1 MKILFVCPR
10 YHPNLT
16 GWITAL
22 NNQGHEISMFVL
34 RKDKIEDYSIV
45 KPRILKISY
54 FSRIIMYIFGGG
66 TNFVNAYP
74 PLINYFMDIRTLSPD
89 LVIVRDPNRL
99 LSIVTLII
107 SKILSKKKIIYSQ
120 TPLYKYYSF
129 KRKII
134 TFFILKFFNA
144 KWITPIKGKGLH
156 KYPKKMFY
164 LPFLSNFKITT
175 KPLKDK
181 IKSNIKIL
189 CVAKFGYP
197 RKNIIMLLKSIIILK
212 KKINISLT
220 LIGDYPKKDKG
231 LSKDFSNL
239 YYLDQI
245 NKFIKKNNLD
255 NSVSIFF
262 DIPHSKMYKFYN
274 ESSLF
279 VLPATNE
286 PASISIVEALSMGLP
301 VICSDNCG
309 TKSYIDH
316 GVNGYIFKDNSLL
329 SLTKYLNLIISKS
342 NYFQFLDNAHSYFEK
357 NLTEEIFIQKFNNLI
372 DDYKWK

>member
-22 NNQGHEISMFVL
+22 NSQGHEISMFVL

-45 KPRILKISY
+45 KPKTLKISQ
-54 FSRIIMYIFGGG
+54 FSKIIMFIFGGG

-74 PLINYFMDIRTLSPD
+74 PLINYFKDIKSLSPD

-120 TPLYKYYSF
+120 TPLYKHYSV

-134 TFFILKFFNA
+134 TFLIIKIFNA
-144 KWITPIKGKGLH
+144 KWITPIKGKSFLH
-156 KYPKKMFY
+156 KHPKNMYY
-164 LPFLSNFKITT
+164 LPFLSNFNSTQKQSITE
-175 KPLKDK
+175 
-181 IKSNIKIL
+181 INSEINIL
-189 CVAKFGYP
+189 CVAKYGYP
-197 RKNIIMLLKSIIILK
+197 RKNIILLLKSIMILK
-212 KKINISLT
+212 KKFNISLT
-220 LIGDYPKKDKG
+220 LIGDYPKKDKA

-239 YYLDQI
+239 SYLNKI
-245 NKFIKKNNLD
+245 NKFIKNNNL
-255 NSVSIFF
+255 NQSVSMHF
-262 DIPHSKMYKFYN
+262 DIPHSKMYKYYKEN
-274 ESSLF
+274 NLF

-329 SLTKYLNLIISKS
+329 SLTKHLNLIIRKS
-342 NYFQFLDNAHSYFEK
+342 NYIQFLENAYNYYEK
-357 NLTEEIFIQKFNNLI
+357 NLTKKIFIKKFNILI
-372 DDYKWK
+372 NN